1 MKRRTLLLLSMM
13 IAYFGMATSLLA
25 QTDVTDT
32 YLMNA
37 SFDDSPN
44 YDAAA
49 TGDLAPANDGSAN
62 LDVTSWT
69 KAVNEYS
76 TSATFAYGTAATMDG
91 IAVPATDADGMSAG
105 AALGIAASWSANI
118 RYSQYVTL
126 PAGTYTLSYKGFNTN
141 AGGSVGNSL
150 AGWVPDAGDA
160 VLSTISGGF
169 TYNTWVT
176 DQITFAVTHETSGKI
191 QLGML
196 AGAHSG
202 LTDKAHM
209 FFDHV
214 QLMYDPVVTSD
225 ATISDITL
233 DAGTIAPGFDWATT
247 NYIVTIPTGVT
258 TINVTPTLNDV
269 SASFTGGGAVD
280 VSGGETVETITVT
293 AQDGVTTKD
302 YTITFAPDCYTPLF
316 TDRNNLV
323 ADPLCNNRG
332 SFGGWGT
339 VATTVDPLEVYCGT
353 SSMKIGDGTD
363 TGCEAAFDINSFN
376 YKANTTYRVR
386 AMLKTVGG
394 SIGFLA
400 NGADPN
406 YNDAFDT
413 GDAWEQIDFLFTTGA
428 NPSASFITFNKCDN
442 GSDCNTAFLDN
453 YEIYEVDNDVNLSSL
468 STSLGALNP
477 SFDAGVTSYELI
489 VDPATTAVTL
499 TGVANSATSVVSG
512 DGEITLT
519 DGSATAEVTV
529 TAESGNVQTYTVNI
543 SSVSSDATLSDLSLS
558 AGILSPVFD
567 GSITSY
573 KAYVSSGST
582 SVDITATPNFGAAS
596 VTSGDGTVSFSIGDT
611 KDVVVTAEDGTTETY
626 SITFIENGTLVNAG
640 FNESCNYLFDAAA
653 DNLGTSTDGTTILSV
668 PGWTPDFSGWSAGA
682 SFEYTSAV
690 TLNGNAFP
698 TADIDGFSGTGQGGL
713 GVCAAWTGSVYYS
726 QEMALEPGTYK
737 LTYDVN
743 NFGSDVAGTSLAG
756 WVPDGG
762 SAVMSTLSDIATGA
776 WTNDAITFTVSETTV
791 GTIQVGIQAAN
802 AGSGANGRFVFDN
815 VQVSLDTSTDVD
827 RSEESTLVKVYP
839 TVSTG
844 NFTVEFADEVGAIT
858 VYNMAG
864 SVVKQ
869 IANPSSVEVISIE
882 KSGMYIIKAESGS
895 KVKLVKVIKK

>member
-126 PAGTYTLSYKGFNTN
+126 PAGTYTLSYKGFNAN

-233 DAGTIAPGFDWATT
+233 DAGTIIPGFDWATT
-247 NYIVTIPTGVT
+247 NYIVTVPTGVS
-258 TINVTPTLNDV
+258 TINVTPTLNDASASFSGGGVVDV
-269 SASFTGGGAVD
+269 SAS
-280 VSGGETVETITVT
+280 ETVETITVT
-293 AQDGVTTKD
+293 AQDGVTTQD
-302 YTITFAPDCYTPLF
+302 YTITFIADCYTPLF

-323 ADPLCNNRG
+323 PDPLCNDRNAY
-332 SFGGWGT
+332 GGWGF
-339 VATTVDPLEVYCGT
+339 ASTTTDAALVYCGT
-353 SSMKIGDGTD
+353 SSI
-363 TGCEAAFDINSFN
+363 AFAGVTNSWDQGFALDINNFQ
-376 YKANTTYRVR
+376 YEAGKTYRVR
-386 AMLKTVGG
+386 CMYKTTDGTMALNAFNQYVVVLPESNNVWGE
-394 SIGFLA
+394 
-400 NGADPN
+400 
-406 YNDAFDT
+406 FDT
-413 GDAWEQIDFLFTTGA
+413 YFTATATTTGWLSINNA
-428 NPSASFITFNKCDN
+428 DGGATGKV
-442 GSDCNTAFLDN
+442 AYLDN

-468 STSLGALNP
+468 STSLGTLNP
-477 SFDAGVTSYELI
+477 SFDAGVTTYELI
-489 VDPATTAVTL
+489 VDPATISVTL

-519 DGSATAEVTV
+519 AGSATAEVTV

-567 GSITSY
+567 GSTTSY

-582 SVDITATPNFGAAS
+582 SVDITATTNFGAAS

-611 KDVVVTAEDGTTETY
+611 KDVVVTAEDGTTTETY
-626 SITFIENGTLVNAG
+626 SITFVENGTLVNAG
-640 FNESCNYLFDAAA
+640 FNESCNYLFDAGA
-653 DNLGTSTDGTTILSV
+653 DNLGTSTDGTTVLSV
-668 PGWTPDFSGWSAGA
+668 TGWTPSYSGWSAGGT
-682 SFEYTSAV
+682 FEYTTAV
-690 TLNGNAFP
+690 TLNGNAVP
-698 TADIDGFSGTGQGGL
+698 SADIDGFSGTGQGGL
-713 GVCAAWTGSVYYS
+713 GVCTAWTGSVYYS
-726 QEMALEPGTYK
+726 QEIALEPGTYN

-743 NFGSDVAGTSLAG
+743 NFGPVVAGTSLAG
-756 WVPDGG
+756 WVPNGG
-762 SAVMSTLSDIATGA
+762 TAVMSTLSDIATGA
-776 WTNDAITFTVSETTV
+776 LTSDVITFTVSETTL
-791 GTIQVGIQAAN
+791 GTIQVGIQGAN
-802 AGSGANGRFVFDN
+802 AGSGSNGRFVFDN
-815 VQVSLDTSTDVD
+815 VQVTIDTSTDVD
-827 RSEESTLVKVYP
+827 RSIESALVKVYP

-869 IANPSSVEVISIE
+869 IANPSSIEEVSIDQA
-882 KSGMYIIKAESGS
+882 GMYIIKAESGS